1 MAAADDFSDFPKIA
15 CMMYS
20 TIPGGL
26 IWSCCGHMVAIA
38 VNVFSLLGNTQI
50 KIKCKISAPLLSI
63 AQEFGRL
70 FVGLC
75 WFVFI
80 VVASLSEPWSALAAP
95 SAFIVDSRLGST
107 PDKPHPTFPASK
119 F

>member
-1 MAAADDFSDFPKIA
+1 MNLCI
-15 CMMYS
+15 
-20 TIPGGL
+20 
-26 IWSCCGHMVAIA
+26 
-38 VNVFSLLGNTQI
+38 LLGNTQI
-50 KIKCKISAPLLSI
+50 HRKDIISTHLLSF

-95 SAFIVDSRLGST
+95 SAFIDDSRLGSA
-107 PDKPHPTFPASK
+107 PDKPDPTYPASESRSD
-119 F
+119 